1 MEQAAGGAGPRCHPV
16 KEREEGKCETG
27 ASGSWARRL
36 ADGDLTVAVLGVAGL
51 RGSERLPC
59 CPEAG
64 SDHSHFIISPKPKEA
79 PAPQSPAGCS

>member
-1 MEQAAGGAGPRCHPV
+1 MEQAAGGAGPRCHPA
-16 KEREEGKCETG
+16 KEREEGKCEAG

-36 ADGDLTVAVLGVAGL
+36 ADRDLTVAVLGVAGL

-64 SDHSHFIISPKPKEA
+64 SGHSHFIISPKPKEA